1 MASAL
6 DRRIEAV
13 RRFNRFYTVEIG
25 VVSNGLLGTGLSL
38 SEARVLHD
46 LARRERVTAA
56 ALSAA
61 IGLDPGYLSRIL
73 RRFRARGWV
82 RRRRS
87 AEDRRQA
94 HLALT
99 ARGGRAFEA
108 LDRRTHR
115 QVADLLGRVSEREQ
129 TRVVD
134 AMQVIEGALSPAAPA
149 VVSPAAATCF
159 IRTHRPGDLGW
170 MLERHGAIYAAE
182 YGWDER
188 FEALVAEVV
197 ADFLAGHDPSRER
210 CWIAELD
217 GQRVG
222 SVLLVARSKRVA
234 QLRLLLVEPAARGHG
249 IGARLVDECIRFAR
263 AAGYR
268 SITLWTNSVLHA
280 ARRIYQEAGFQL
292 TREAPHALFGKG
304 LVEQTW
310 DLTLA

>member
-1 MASAL
+1 MANAL

-25 VVSNGLLGTGLSL
+25 VLSNGLAGTGLSL
-38 SEARVLHD
+38 SEARVLYE

-56 ALSAA
+56 ALSAEV
-61 IGLDPGYLSRIL
+61 GLDPGYLCRIL
-73 RRFRARGWV
+73 RRFQARGWV
-82 RRRRS
+82 RRQRS

-94 HLALT
+94 PLDLT
-99 ARGGRAFEA
+99 ARGRQAFRG
-108 LDRRTHR
+108 LDRRTQR
-115 QVADLLGRVSEREQ
+115 QVAELLGRVSEREQ
-129 TRVVD
+129 GRVVD
-134 AMQVIEGALSPAAPA
+134 AMQAIEGALSPAP
-149 VVSPAAATCF
+149 SPAAGATCV
-159 IRTHRPGDLGW
+159 IRTHHPGELGW

-197 ADFLAGHDPSRER
+197 ADFLAGHDPARER

-217 GQRVG
+217 GRRVG
-222 SVLLVARSKRVA
+222 SVLLVAKSRRVA

-249 IGARLVDECIRFAR
+249 IGARLVDECVRFAR

-280 ARRIYQEAGFQL
+280 ARRIYQAAGFQL
-292 TREAPHALFGKG
+292 THEAPHQLFGER

-310 DLTLA
+310 DLTLV